1 MGKGYFSKQAKC
13 DRKGYAPCSVAKEQ
27 LAALLEEKAEEI
39 VAFAKELLG
48 SSYPAHFEMPKL
60 LLLPVHKT
68 QSFGQYAYNMVLQ
81 EEEKLAQVS
90 GAEQKALQAK
100 LKLMQANVKVERL
113 VRGSFFADGGIVIY
127 YCNVCQLCEED
138 ALDFT
143 SYIISVL
150 AHEIFHALHFA
161 CCDATQGWKQMNY
174 WNGLGF
180 EYAKLSTVR
189 EALAEYFRYLWLE
202 KHQEQALVDIMF
214 KELVEPYAVAPSY
227 PYAGVKCLLTREAPD
242 QEKFSSVLQASLV
255 NWHKAYEMLIS

>member
-27 LAALLEEKAEEI
+27 LAALLEEKAEEV
-39 VAFAKELLG
+39 VAFAKEFLG
-48 SSYPAHFEMPKL
+48 SSYPARFEMPKL

-143 SYIISVL
+143 SYIFSVL

-161 CCDATQGWKQMNY
+161 CCDASQGWKQMNY

-189 EALAEYFRYLWLE
+189 EALAEYFRYLWLG
-202 KHQEQALVDIMF
+202 KQQEQAIVDIMF
-214 KELVEPYAVAPSY
+214 KELAEPYAVAPSY
-227 PYAGVKCLLTREAPD
+227 PYAGVKCLLIREAPD

-255 NWHKAYEMLIS
+255 NWHEAYEMLIS